1 LRLHVEDPEPPEM
14 LVGLQLTVTP
24 LEGVVEVE
32 RLTVPAKPFWAVIV
46 TVKVPVEPVLKV
58 TLDGFAVMLKS
69 CGLGIKNSVMGIA
82 LASLEVRLARSQFT
96 SIVLVSE
103 YWL

>member
-1 LRLHVEDPEPPEM
+1 MRLHLDDPEPPEM
-14 LVGLQLTVTP
+14 LLGLQLTARP
-24 LEGVVEVE
+24 LEGEVEVE
-32 RLTVPAKPFWAVIV
+32 RFTVPAKPFCDETV
-46 TVKVPVEPVLKV
+46 TLKEPLSPDLKV
-58 TLDGFAVMLKS
+58 TLDGAAERVKS
-69 CGLGIKNSVMGIA
+69 GDGALKNSVIGIA